1 MSFVIT
7 IENEEMH
14 NKKSSMNVQRF
25 IYIRSLITSWRNDR
39 DILPPWLYKQSCVV
53 FRKVIPTEHIF
64 VKSLK
69 MAFRISRIFCK
80 NDVKKN
86 SFWNPHG
93 YLCCS
98 HTYMFFFIPLY
109 QTEEKWLLHTISYN
123 KNCTLQF

>member
-39 DILPPWLYKQSCVV
+39 DILPPGLYKQSCVV

-69 MAFRISRIFCK
+69 IAFRISRIFCK

-86 SFWNPHG
+86 SF
-93 YLCCS
+93 
-98 HTYMFFFIPLY
+98 
-109 QTEEKWLLHTISYN
+109 
-123 KNCTLQF
+123 